1 MGLSVRNTVDSIKFY
16 PRPMNLWRVLN
27 LFKKLQLKFKA
38 KNKTKVKIQKSI
50 FDDKNHF
57 LFIYMGHLLIYLWL
71 KLVHVRLVIDNL
83 DMDVFSR
90 YKPLFSTKCHI
101 T

>member
-1 MGLSVRNTVDSIKFY
+1 MKGFKFIQKVTAQILSKE
-16 PRPMNLWRVLN
+16 
-27 LFKKLQLKFKA
+27 Q
-38 KNKTKVKIQKSI
+38 NKTIVKIQKSI

-83 DMDVFSR
+83 DMDFFSR